1 LRDLERI
8 NVNPQLDPVIPL
20 SVVADLELA
29 EGPSEVRR
37 IDQQRGAVVSAN
49 LEGLDLRSSAASV
62 QELLADLER
71 PAGYS
76 FDIAGQSVEMQ
87 RSLTSLGLALLLAV
101 FLVYV
106 IMASTFESL
115 IQPLVILFSV
125 PLAAVGV
132 MPVLLLTGSS
142 LSVVVFIGLI
152 VLAGMVVNNAIVLVD
167 RIGQNRAD
175 GMALQESI
183 IAAGRARLR
192 PILITTLTTALGLLP
207 LSLGVGAGSEIQQ
220 PLAITVIAGLTAS
233 TLLTLVVVPVVY
245 NGLIGALRK

>member
-1 LRDLERI
+1 
-8 NVNPQLDPVIPL
+8 
-20 SVVADLELA
+20 
-29 EGPSEVRR
+29 
-37 IDQQRGAVVSAN
+37 
-49 LEGLDLRSSAASV
+49 
-62 QELLADLER
+62 
-71 PAGYS
+71 
-76 FDIAGQSVEMQ
+76 
-87 RSLTSLGLALLLAV
+87 
-101 FLVYV
+101 
-106 IMASTFESL
+106 
-115 IQPLVILFSV
+115 
-125 PLAAVGV
+125 

-167 RIGQNRAD
+167 RIGQNRRD

-183 IAAGRARLR
+183 IMAGRARLR